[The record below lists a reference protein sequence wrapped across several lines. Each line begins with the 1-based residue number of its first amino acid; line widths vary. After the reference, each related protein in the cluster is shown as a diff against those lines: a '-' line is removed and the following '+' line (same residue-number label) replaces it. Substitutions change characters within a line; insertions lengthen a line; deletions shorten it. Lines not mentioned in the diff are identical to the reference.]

1 MQIKSYHRRPGIFP
15 GRRFALAT
23 VAACAAAAAA
33 AGAALPA
40 SAAADQTIVSATI
53 FPGTAGNDSIQPV
66 LLSTLASTCATYAG
80 PSWTFSDGQ
89 GPQTT
94 GTAWSLGDVIT
105 CGLSIPAADVT
116 AVQVFNGDN
125 NTYEDAL
132 NPSAVF
138 APSTYPSGAFPLISV
153 DGSMTSGGAV
163 TYTRP
168 PASGSDPAESDQFTE
183 DGTTPV
189 SIDVY
194 ENQAPLQVTAAPVYG
209 ASNAS
214 SQTVM
219 LAATVTGADGSA
231 IDPSQLTWSWTFA
244 GSPVGST
251 ATPAVTLAAGESELA
266 TVIVTDQATGTGGT
280 ASFPVSYSPVK
291 GPANQPPSGAGDNKN
306 GGPTGQPKGKQ
317 HSRGK
322 RTLQHSGALKHVG
335 TNPGA
340 GAIGRQRHPTSP
352 SRTSTGTTPATAP
365 ATTRATSP
373 TAPPT
378 AAPTIQTTTVTT
390 PAPTTTPGL
399 TVVTSPTKVPQR
411 KRSHAPKRRSVARP
425 GASQRQVNGRLVA
438 DVQAL
443 PQSESPLVH
452 PIAASAAAPSL
463 VHAAN
468 DATSAPTWAYAGLG
482 VLALL
487 GGGALYERRGRRGRT
502 LHR

>member
-1 MQIKSYHRRPGIFP
+1 MQTQSHHRRPGIFL

-23 VAACAAAAAA
+23 VAACAAAA

-66 LLSTLASTCATYAG
+66 LLSTLASKCATYAG

-89 GPQTT
+89 APQTT
-94 GTAWSLGDVIT
+94 GTAWSLGDVIS
-105 CGLSIPAADVT
+105 CGLSIPAADVA

-168 PASGSDPAESDQFTE
+168 PATASDPAESDQFTE

-209 ASNAS
+209 ASNTS

-219 LAATVTGADGSA
+219 LAATVTGPDGSA
-231 IDPSQLTWSWTFA
+231 IDPSQLTWNWTFA

-251 ATPAVTLAAGESELA
+251 ATPTVTLAAGESELA
-266 TVIVTDQATGTGGT
+266 TVVVTDQATGAGGT

-291 GPANQPPSGAGDNKN
+291 GPANQPPSGAGTNQH
-306 GGPTGQPKGKQ
+306 GAPTGQPKGKQ
-317 HSRGK
+317 HSHGRRKLKHG
-322 RTLQHSGALKHVG
+322 GALKHAG
-335 TNPGA
+335 TNTGA
-340 GAIGRQRHPTSP
+340 AAIGRQRHPTTP
-352 SRTSTGTTPATAP
+352 SQTSTAPTPTTTPT
-365 ATTRATSP
+365 TSP
-373 TAPPT
+373 TPPPAAAP
-378 AAPTIQTTTVTT
+378 AAPPTIQTTTVTT

-411 KRSHAPKRRSVARP
+411 RRSHAPKRRSVAQP
-425 GASQRQVNGRLVA
+425 GASQREVRGRLVA

-452 PIAASAAAPSL
+452 PIAGSAAAPSL
-463 VHAAN
+463 VHAAG
-468 DATSAPTWAYAGLG
+468 DGTSAPTWAFAGLG